1 MGQGGA
7 LSDSIK
13 PMNWQKLG
21 YGIAINITVNR
32 LLRIMTVINGDD
44 EGYVSL
50 RAVAEEFHI
59 TVKEIAVLSGLSPDT
74 VAKQSR
80 FRTKASQRRLRDIV
94 LILYRV
100 LPWSGSP
107 MQAYAWFRS
116 EPIPSFGD
124 LTAEELVKR
133 GMAEAVME
141 YIGRIAEGGYA

>member
-1 MGQGGA
+1 MSTLTA
-7 LSDSIK
+7 NLI
-13 PMNWQKLG
+13 
-21 YGIAINITVNR
+21 
-32 LLRIMTVINGDD
+32 DD
-44 EGYVSL
+44 EGYVSP
-50 RAVAEEFHI
+50 RAVAEQFHI
-59 TVKEIAVLSGLSPDT
+59 TVKEIAALSGLSPDT

-80 FRTKASQRRLRDIV
+80 FRSKASQRRLRDIV
-94 LILYRV
+94 MILNRV